1 MATEGQALDGKVALV
16 TGGSRG
22 LGREIVLAFARAG
35 AAVVISSRKHDV
47 CEEVATEVRAAGG
60 RAFSVACHVGRWSDV
75 EALVDAAY
83 GEFGQVDVLV
93 NNAGMSPLYPSL
105 VDVSED
111 LFDKVIGVNLKGPFR
126 LSALVGS
133 RMSEGDGG
141 SIINISS
148 VAAMRP
154 TPNELPYGAAKA
166 GLDALTAGFA
176 QAYGPKVRVNTIM
189 CGPFLTDISNSW
201 DLEAFTAMAKAYPLG
216 RGGEPSEI
224 VGAAL
229 YLASP
234 ASSFTT
240 GSVLRVD
247 GGQAIAH

>member
-1 MATEGQALDGKVALV
+1 MATEAQALDGKVALV

-22 LGREIVLAFARAG
+22 LGREMVLAFARAG
-35 AAVVISSRKHDV
+35 AAVVISSRKLDV

-93 NNAGMSPLYPSL
+93 NNAGMAPLYPSL
-105 VDVSED
+105 VDVSEE

-126 LSALVGS
+126 LTALVGA
-133 RMSEGDGG
+133 RMSAGDGG

-189 CGPFLTDISNSW
+189 CGPFFTDISNAW
-201 DLEAFTAMAKAYPLG
+201 DLEAFTTMAKAYPLG